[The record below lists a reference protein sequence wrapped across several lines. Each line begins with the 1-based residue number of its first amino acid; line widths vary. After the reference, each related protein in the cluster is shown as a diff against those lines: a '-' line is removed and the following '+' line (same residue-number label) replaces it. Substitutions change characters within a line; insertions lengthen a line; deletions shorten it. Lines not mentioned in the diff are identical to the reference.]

1 MGARRERTRPEQFL
15 ELPFSMPSVDQ
26 QARAIGMFNSIAKAR
41 RLQSETTPKLDA
53 LMPAILDKAFKGE
66 L

>member
-1 MGARRERTRPEQFL
+1 
-15 ELPFSMPSVDQ
+15 MPSVDQ